1 MTATPTETKQTAAA
15 SAAANTAKYI
25 FDKDFTVG
33 AIDDKVWSSFTE
45 HLGRSI
51 YEGIYDPGKPYS
63 DEKGFRNDVKQV
75 VKDLNLGVIRYP
87 GGNFVSNYDWKDGIG
102 PKSERRKTM
111 EFAWSSIETNQFGID
126 DFCQWC
132 EEVGV
137 EPMIAVNLGTG
148 TIRSAAELVE
158 YCNHDSGTYWS
169 DLRIKNGHR
178 EPYHV
183 KYWCLGNEMEGSWQA
198 GHLSAE
204 DYAKKA
210 REAAKM
216 MKWVDQ
222 DIKLV
227 VCGTSYEMLPEYL
240 DWDIS
245 VLRELYRYVDYV
257 STHYYTMQSKDISDV
272 DFLASWKEL
281 DNHINNTRHAIQ
293 LSKDKLHETKDVKI
307 CLDEWNVWNFQDIKM
322 DSMEDLNGKTTFELT
337 SAGKWEE
344 HPPILQEKYSLLDAL
359 TVGGL
364 GLSIL
369 NNVDIVSI
377 ACLAQLINVIAPITT
392 DEDGNLLKQT
402 IFYPF
407 ADLTRYGR
415 GTVLKGVF
423 SGGTQNTRMGE
434 LPTVVAAAVSDEQ
447 AGQIRVFALNSDLSA
462 PASFAP
468 EFRGFDG
475 AAPKLVKHEVLT
487 GPDLKARNTFEHP
500 DTVVPAELPVAGADG
515 AGSVGAGAVEL
526 PAASWNVLI
535 YEI

>member
-1 MTATPTETKQTAAA
+1 MQ
-15 SAAANTAKYI
+15 SQYI
-25 FDKDFTVG
+25 FDKDFVTG
-33 AIDDKVWSSFTE
+33 TIDDNVWSSFTE

-51 YEGIYDPGKPYS
+51 YEGIYDPGKPFS
-63 DEKGFRNDVKQV
+63 DEKGFRKDVKET
-75 VKDLNLGVIRYP
+75 VKELNLGVIRYP

-102 PKSERRKTM
+102 PKENRKKTM

-158 YCNHDSGTYWS
+158 YCNHPSGTYWS
-169 DLRIKNGHR
+169 DLRAQNGHP
-178 EPYHV
+178 EPYNV
-183 KYWCLGNEMEGSWQA
+183 KSWCLGNEMEGSWQA

-216 MKWVDQ
+216 MKWVDS

-240 DWDIS
+240 DWDVT
-245 VLRELYRYVDYV
+245 VLKELYRYVDYV
-257 STHYYTMQSKDISDV
+257 STHYYTMQGAMSDV

-293 LSKDKLHETKDVKI
+293 LSKDKLHETKDVRI

-344 HPPILQEKYSLLDAL
+344 HPAILQEK
-359 TVGGL
+359 
-364 GLSIL
+364 
-369 NNVDIVSI
+369 
-377 ACLAQLINVIAPITT
+377 
-392 DEDGNLLKQT
+392 
-402 IFYPF
+402 
-407 ADLTRYGR
+407 
-415 GTVLKGVF
+415 
-423 SGGTQNTRMGE
+423 
-434 LPTVVAAAVSDEQ
+434 
-447 AGQIRVFALNSDLSA
+447 
-462 PASFAP
+462 
-468 EFRGFDG
+468 
-475 AAPKLVKHEVLT
+475 
-487 GPDLKARNTFEHP
+487 
-500 DTVVPAELPVAGADG
+500 
-515 AGSVGAGAVEL
+515 
-526 PAASWNVLI
+526 
-535 YEI
+535 

>member
-1 MTATPTETKQTAAA
+1 MT
-15 SAAANTAKYI
+15 SHYI
-25 FDKDFTVG
+25 FDKDFAVG
-33 AIDDKVWSSFTE
+33 RIDNKVWSSFTE

-51 YEGIYDPGKPYS
+51 YEGIYDPGRPFS
-63 DEKGFRNDVKQV
+63 DGKGFRNDVKKV
-75 VKDLNLGVIRYP
+75 VKDLDLGVIRYP

-102 PKSERRKTM
+102 SKQNRKKTM

-132 EEVGV
+132 QEVGV

-158 YCNHDSGTYWS
+158 YCNHKGGTYWS
-169 DLRIKNGHR
+169 DLRAKNGHP

-216 MKWVDQ
+216 MKWVDS

-227 VCGTSYEMLPEYL
+227 VCGTSYEMLPQYL
-240 DWDIS
+240 DWDIT
-245 VLRELYRYVDYV
+245 VLKELYRYVDYV
-257 STHYYTMQSKDISDV
+257 STHYYTMHGKMSDT

-281 DNHINNTRHAIQ
+281 DNHINNTRHAIE
-293 LSKDKLHETKDVKI
+293 LSKAKQHETKTVKI
-307 CLDEWNVWNFQDIKM
+307 CLDEWNVWNFQDVKM
-322 DSMEDLNGKTTFELT
+322 DSMDDLNGTTTFELT

-344 HPPILQEKYSLLDAL
+344 HPPVLQEKYSLIDAL

-364 GLSIL
+364 GISIL
-369 NNVDIVSI
+369 NNVDMVSI

-392 DEDGNLLKQT
+392 SEDGRLLKQT

-407 ADLTRYGR
+407 ADLAHYGR
-415 GTVLKGVF
+415 GVVLRSVGRGTTHTSRLGEVPDVLATGVLNEEAK
-423 SGGTQNTRMGE
+423 QLR
-434 LPTVVAAAVSDEQ
+434 
-447 AGQIRVFALNSDLSA
+447 IFALNSDLESA
-462 PASFAP
+462 QDFAP
-468 EFRGFDG
+468 SFRGFGDKTP
-475 AAPKLVKHEVLT
+475 ALTKHIALT
-487 GPDLKARNTFEHP
+487 GDDLRARNSFENP
-500 DTVVPAELPVAGADG
+500 EAVTPSTLPVESEG
-515 AGSVGAGAVEL
+515 VVQL

-535 YEI
+535 YTL